1 MPPIAKAVVRRL
13 DEIRQKW
20 WIFTLLTS
28 AVLAASVSLGVLL
41 VFMLIDALFT
51 FSQWVLAI
59 LFLVWVGITIGL
71 ASMVIRRMIRSQ
83 RSLEA
88 TARRVEAEFP
98 ELGSDLINL
107 VQLAEDRKNE
117 NRAFCEAAVKQA
129 AARLTG
135 VPFEK
140 AAEKETRWT
149 RFKCCMQT
157 SRDLGEAALVLI
169 ILVAL
174 AFICHLMIPNWG
186 SAGSRLM
193 SPWTF
198 IPSVGKVKILEVQP
212 GDTEILV
219 GSNLTV
225 SAKISNPDGQSYP
238 AQLFVTFEGEQE
250 TPMPMLADPK
260 AEQPNTLYRATVPA
274 VVKPLQYRLE
284 IGDSQSA
291 IYTVKLCAKPAI
303 EEVEIRLR
311 YPSYLNRP
319 EAVFLQRHADLE
331 APQYSEAE
339 LRIRPSVPILQGWVE
354 LEGKQYNGRVEQD
367 GHQLIVSKLA
377 LLRDSTFTIH
387 LANTGGADPNPRV
400 NRIRVLPDK
409 PPTIEI
415 LKPARESRAAP
426 GDTVEVLLRASDD
439 YGIGRVRLETFLL
452 DMKPGEEAASSP
464 PQGQEKENAAAPSAK
479 PQERFAPIDPKTW
492 VKERDFKP
500 GNVVTLPY
508 RLELPADKL
517 KTGQVLILRATV
529 WDERIVTDWGLNLT
543 PQQAT
548 SAEHKILLIDETART
563 QESLAQLD
571 QLRAKIWKI
580 LETQIRGRVRL
591 TLMMK
596 DADLLARQQ
605 GAKEVRQI
613 QVEVQK
619 ATTETASSVTET
631 DKPERQTIKR
641 ILNVLATSEMLQA
654 VQQCDAMV
662 KVQDLDG
669 FATVAPPLQQT
680 QDRIID
686 ALRQLLDVARQAQ
699 NELLTE
705 AKKRPGADLPDETK
719 RKLEEIHTKLDE
731 FLKQRKKILEAA
743 EDLAKKPVE
752 DFTEEDKKLL
762 KALAASEDDWAK
774 FMKELN
780 TDLSKLA
787 EQDFANPTLAKELVE
802 IQTEIKMAEDALT
815 KKTADIAVPLEQL
828 GYERAEEIKTNLEKW
843 LPDTPDRERWSQE
856 ESLTDADK
864 EAPMAELPGEL
875 EDLIGEL
882 MEEEE
887 DLFDEMEDVSSSAAD
902 SLDKGAGWDVADGP
916 ISNMSAKG
924 ATGNRLPN
932 TSEMS
937 GRSGE
942 GRQGKSSGE
951 FVGDEAVGKGGRNTP
966 SRLTPDPYVKGQ
978 IKDHSKDPTGGA
990 TGGGKESG
998 QGGEGL
1004 EGPSP
1009 KPRSMADMQ
1018 RLAGKQAQLRN
1029 KAEGID
1035 LQFQIM
1041 NFHRADLKKLI
1052 EMMSQIEDDLR
1063 TGRYQNALRQ
1073 RQVLLEGLSSMK
1085 QYMSGEFQVRQ
1096 DTSENLPSDIQK
1108 EILGSMSEPTPA
1120 GWEDLIR
1127 QYFQRLSETNATK
1140 TNTP

>member
-13 DEIRQKW
+13 DEVRQRW

-140 AAEKETRWT
+140 AAEKETRWA

-174 AFICHLMIPNWG
+174 AFVCHLMIPNWG

-250 TPMPMLADPK
+250 TAMPMLADPK

-339 LRIRPSVPILQGWVE
+339 LRIRPSVPILEGWVE

-387 LANTGGADPNPRV
+387 LANTGGTDPNPRV

-464 PQGQEKENAAAPSAK
+464 PEGQAEEKAEAPSAK
-479 PQERFAPIDPKTW
+479 PQERFAPIDPKSW

-580 LETQIRGRVRL
+580 LEMQIRGRVRL

-619 ATTETASSVTET
+619 ATTETASSVTEA

-641 ILNVLATSEMLQA
+641 VLNALATSEMLQA